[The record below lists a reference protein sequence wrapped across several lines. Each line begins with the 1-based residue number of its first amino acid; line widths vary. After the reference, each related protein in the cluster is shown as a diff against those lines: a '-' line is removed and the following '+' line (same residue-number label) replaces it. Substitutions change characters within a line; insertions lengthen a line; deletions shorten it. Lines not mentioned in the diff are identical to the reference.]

1 MVELEI
7 LVNSRPNIVIAVLY
21 VCSRHVRL
29 ERLLPVLSRLLG
41 AFPRLLSDDL
51 LVHGGNG
58 EDLSHGTFPRLLSDG
73 LLLLLEDYDGCL
85 WPRRLVWVG

>member
-58 EDLSHGTFPRLLSDG
+58 EDLSHGTFPRDG
-73 LLLLLEDYDGCL
+73 LLLLLEDYNGCL
-85 WPRRLVWVG
+85 WPCRLVGVG